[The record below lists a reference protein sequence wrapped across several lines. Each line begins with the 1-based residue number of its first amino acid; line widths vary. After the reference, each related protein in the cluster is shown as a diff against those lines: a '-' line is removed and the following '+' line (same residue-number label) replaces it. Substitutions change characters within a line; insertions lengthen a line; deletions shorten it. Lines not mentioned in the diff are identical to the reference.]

1 MCLSLMKGAVIM
13 AYYRISEILDMLNSA
28 RKDGFEYVNVAVTES
43 DEEFPESIELTFVD
57 SEHTEDESI
66 DSVEL
71 PKGY

>member
-1 MCLSLMKGAVIM
+1 M

-57 SEHTEDESI
+57 SEHAEDESI

>member
-1 MCLSLMKGAVIM
+1 M